1 MYDFQMMSRDSLD
14 QIAQGMSPRMDGLT
28 VETGALPPQPVAR
41 RIVAALANGTLPEWC
56 MSYMVIERDTRRVLA
71 CCNFKGNP
79 VHRSVEIGY
88 GVSSLHWGKGVG
100 TAAAM
105 FLVDMATQ
113 VPQLITQVI
122 DLPIPR
128 QRKMTLHGGSGGFW
142 QLQGLEQVE
151 LFRGGSA
158 DAGIG
163 LVADGG
169 AVLLDAPELLQC
181 LGRARRVPGSL

>member
-14 QIAQGMSPRMDGLT
+14 QIARGLSPRMDGLT

-100 TAAAM
+100 IAAAM
-105 FLVDMATQ
+105 FLLDMA
-113 VPQLITQVI
+113 
-122 DLPIPR
+122 
-128 QRKMTLHGGSGGFW
+128 RKSRRVDVVVANISANNPASQKVASKLGFTNTGRVVESGGEKLVQW
-142 QLQGLEQVE
+142 TL
-151 LFRGGSA
+151 RI
-158 DAGIG
+158 AG
-163 LVADGG
+163 
-169 AVLLDAPELLQC
+169 
-181 LGRARRVPGSL
+181 